1 MASHRIAPTTKS
13 VVLQWHGGG
22 TQMNSKRFAA
32 VLVAGVFGFV
42 CQSCSSDTAD
52 VAATDIALTTDLVQ
66 QHVDR
71 AFELAGDSFMRT
83 TATLQCTENDLA
95 MTILRGASEAVPMQV
110 FENLYYV
117 GLSSVASWALQTS
130 DGIILI
136 DALNTSDDAMNVIEP
151 GMRELGLDPANIK
164 YIVVTQGH
172 GDHYGGAGYL
182 VEKYGARVLMSEAD
196 WEEAAN
202 PPTRPSPE
210 GRPPPNWGKAP
221 EKDMTIVDGQELTLG
236 DTTVLMV
243 STPGH
248 SAGTISVLFPV
259 YDDGEA
265 HMAAMWGGMGFPRDF
280 ASLRQYVESAD
291 KFTSV
296 STEYGVDVTLS
307 NHPFVDESLK
317 RMNSLVE
324 NPDIDNPFVIG
335 KDAAERYSKLVA
347 ECGRAEVARREVA
360 NAE

>member
-1 MASHRIAPTTKS
+1 
-13 VVLQWHGGG
+13 
-22 TQMNSKRFAA
+22 
-32 VLVAGVFGFV
+32 
-42 CQSCSSDTAD
+42 
-52 VAATDIALTTDLVQ
+52 
-66 QHVDR
+66 
-71 AFELAGDSFMRT
+71 
-83 TATLQCTENDLA
+83 
-95 MTILRGASEAVPMQV
+95 MQV
-110 FENLYYV
+110 FDNLYYV

-136 DALNTSDDAMNVIEP
+136 DALNTSDDARNVIEL

-172 GDHYGGAGYL
+172 GDHYGGARYL
-182 VEKYGARVLMSEAD
+182 VENYGARVLMSEAD
-196 WEEAAN
+196 WESAAN

-221 EKDMTIVDGQELTLG
+221 EKDMIIVDGQELTLG
-236 DTTVLMV
+236 DTTVRMV

-248 SAGTISVLFPV
+248 SPGTTSVLFPV
-259 YDDGEA
+259 YDDGVQ

-280 ASLRQYVESAD
+280 ASLLQYVESAD

-296 STEYGVDVTLS
+296 STESGVDVTLS

-335 KDAAERYSKLVA
+335 KDAAERYSKLVT
-347 ECGRAEVARREVA
+347 ECARAEVARREVA
-360 NAE
+360 DAE

>member
-1 MASHRIAPTTKS
+1 
-13 VVLQWHGGG
+13 
-22 TQMNSKRFAA
+22 MNSGKAA
-32 VLVAGVFGFV
+32 AALVAGVFSLL
-42 CQSCSSDTAD
+42 CQSCASVSADLAVTENAPKSD
-52 VAATDIALTTDLVQ
+52 VVQ

-71 AFELAGDSFMRT
+71 AFELAGDGFMRT

-110 FENLYYV
+110 FDNLYYV

-136 DALNTSDDAMNVIEP
+136 DALNTTEDARNVIEP
-151 GMRELGLDPANIK
+151 GMRQLGLDPASIK
-164 YIVVTQGH
+164 FIVVTQGH
-172 GDHYGGAGYL
+172 GDHYGGARYI
-182 VEKYGARVLMSEAD
+182 VETYGARVLMSEPD
-196 WEEAAN
+196 WESAFN
-202 PPTRPSPE
+202 PPTARSPN

-221 EKDMTIVDGQELTLG
+221 EKDMVVVDGQVLTLG
-236 DTTVLMV
+236 DTIVRMV

-248 SAGTISVLFPV
+248 SPGTISVLFPV
-259 YDDGEA
+259 YDDGEP

-280 ASLRQYVESAD
+280 ASLLQYVESAD

-296 STEYGVDVTLS
+296 STEYGVDVMLS

-335 KDAAERYSKLVA
+335 EEAAERYAKLVA
-347 ECGRAEVARREVA
+347 ECARAEVARREVA
-360 NAE
+360 DAE